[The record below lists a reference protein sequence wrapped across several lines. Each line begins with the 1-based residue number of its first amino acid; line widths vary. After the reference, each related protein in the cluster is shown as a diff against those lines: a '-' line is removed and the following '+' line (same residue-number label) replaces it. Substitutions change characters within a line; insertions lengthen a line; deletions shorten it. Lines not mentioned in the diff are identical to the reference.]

1 MATARIGTPARMTAW
16 AAGLAV
22 VLALAA
28 CTPMPDA
35 TGEPLA
41 VGSAPAPA
49 PSPSAPDAP
58 IESPGGDAVEDVA
71 EAVIAMQGGP
81 DLPIEGFGSMW
92 FLAPDDEPA
101 LVRVD
106 PATNEVVALILLP
119 GRLCQGIVASDDAIW
134 FCTADGAGWVDPA
147 TNAIAGSST
156 YPAAAGAISL
166 PRFGRMAFGAGAV
179 WDSSSDASNPNAVIR
194 IDPATQVATAIPLG
208 HEFGALAF
216 GFDALWVTA
225 PADGLLLRVDP
236 TTNEVTELAGGLP
249 APLGIFAGPDSLW
262 VTLHGSDDAE
272 PAATD
277 PTVIRID
284 PSDGTILAEIPTGA
298 PVGTDGELW
307 AGDEAVWV
315 RAPNTFLT
323 RIDPAT
329 NAVTDT
335 FSGPGSSGALTVAFG
350 SLWATS
356 VEFNDVYRLRP

>member
-1 MATARIGTPARMTAW
+1 MATARIGAPALMTAW
-16 AAGLAV
+16 AAGLAAI
-22 VLALAA
+22 LAVSA
-28 CTPMPDA
+28 CTPLPDA
-35 TGEPLA
+35 TGEPPA
-41 VGSAPAPA
+41 AGSAPAPA
-49 PSPSAPDAP
+49 RSPSATDAP
-58 IESPGGDAVEDVA
+58 IESPGGGAVEDVA

-106 PATNEVVALILLP
+106 PATNEEVARILLP

-134 FCTADGAGWVDPA
+134 FCSADGAGWVDPA
-147 TNAIAGSST
+147 TNAIVGSVT
-156 YPAAAGAISL
+156 YPTAAGALSE

-179 WDSSSDASNPNAVIR
+179 WDTSSDASNPDALVR
-194 IDPATQVATAIPLG
+194 IDPATRTATLIPLG
-208 HEFGALAF
+208 HAYGAIAF

-236 TTNEVTELAGGLP
+236 ASNVVTEHANGLP
-249 APLGIFAGPDSLW
+249 APHGIFAGPDSLW
-262 VTLHGSDDAE
+262 ITLHGSDAE
-272 PAATD
+272 PAADD
-277 PTVIRID
+277 PTVIRVD
-284 PSDGTILAEIPTGA
+284 PSDGTILAEIATGA

-315 RAPNTFLT
+315 RAPNAFVT

-335 FSGPGSSGALTVAFG
+335 FSGPGSTGALTVAFG